1 MVQNRQLSLSGS
13 DQVRARPG
21 SRVRWLSWPALVGD
35 LVGSAHLRK
44 AFGHLNPGPI
54 LLSDLA
60 LAGLDSPLP
69 AQPDWCPGSRVSGVV
84 KVMTCSFTSP
94 AGRSWQRAMSMC
106 RKEPHEE
113 GAGARSHRHQV
124 QVLVAQRQTAS
135 WASTTLQKGSDCE
148 VRSARGGP
156 SRRCSWRRGPRVK
169 PLHLLEYLLTS
180 DRSPI
185 SNEIK

>member
-13 DQVRARPG
+13 DQVRAGPG

-106 RKEPHEE
+106 RKDHTRRVREPDPT
-113 GAGARSHRHQV
+113 GIRY
-124 QVLVAQRQTAS
+124 
-135 WASTTLQKGSDCE
+135 
-148 VRSARGGP
+148 
-156 SRRCSWRRGPRVK
+156 RCSWPRGRQQAGQV
-169 PLHLLEYLLTS
+169 PLCKRALIVRLGVLGEGLRGGVPGGEDQELNLYTY
-180 DRSPI
+180 
-185 SNEIK
+185 

>member
-13 DQVRARPG
+13 DQVRAGPG
-21 SRVRWLSWPALVGD
+21 SRVRGLSWPALVGD

-94 AGRSWQRAMSMC
+94 AGR
-106 RKEPHEE
+106 E
-113 GAGARSHRHQV
+113 
-124 QVLVAQRQTAS
+124 L
-135 WASTTLQKGSDCE
+135 
-148 VRSARGGP
+148 
-156 SRRCSWRRGPRVK
+156 
-169 PLHLLEYLLTS
+169 
-180 DRSPI
+180 
-185 SNEIK
+185 